1 MDQNSPKNHPDGLK
15 ASWRNKLGITEK
27 LPKIADEFHPSSEDA
42 ATSQEPREAPPIAAS
57 QPRPG
62 APISRPAPMAP
73 RAPAATPP
81 MDFGERIRQ
90 QREAA
95 ERMAEQRV
103 AEAKER
109 AAQERNAATPGFLS
123 TAPQNAQKPRFTF
136 ADEELKQAH
145 QDTVGHAAVA
155 GRQSRPI
162 FTAERPQRAPE
173 AGQRPAVAAPRPSAP
188 PPGSFQPRPGAAPA
202 TGRAQPAFHPA
213 SHQHPRSTEPQWRP
227 PQPVPPREGY
237 RRDVPVTGQVPEKGY
252 AEPQGFRGPPRRPE
266 APRDRNDYR
275 GAHAR
280 ELAYVE
286 EESEDLFEDDRGGQ
300 QQRRRAGAQ
309 DYAQAYQEYD
319 GPETEEPRRRTGPFL
334 LLAALLVV
342 AAVAGGLIYFYQ
354 RSVGTEAGTG
364 AVPVVAE
371 PAQSPKTAPEAGQVT
386 DETLAP
392 EGGETQ
398 QASPDPTLQTPAQKK
413 QIYDRILGDTTQ
425 DETNQLAPSEEQPI
439 VPNPTGDSD
448 LEPIPLPEPPQ
459 PGDTQGQSGSLQ
471 QPQALQSARAG
482 VSQPAAGA
490 PDETSSVASVESVTE
505 SEASEAS
512 APSPATAPP
521 PTAAGQG
528 TAQVSDSAA
537 LNVTPEPAPIEEP
550 PGPELVT
557 GSTTADPP
565 SPPAPVPQQQVAAA
579 DTSGADAS
587 TITGSGPISLLPG
600 TASNAPQAAG
610 SSIGDP
616 PATPAFL
623 PDIASPAPVA
633 SATRRTGTRAGDRFV
648 SSANTNFNRSNQGQ
662 QQVAIIEPDVLT
674 GTITPA
680 EPAALP
686 DTPAVATTLPAPDPI
701 QPQPSAPAA
710 TGTPSGYVLQL
721 ASYKSEAEA
730 RADYERLRQRHG
742 TIIGGLAPEVVK
754 TDLTS
759 GGTFYRL
766 SLGPVDSRQTAR
778 TLCNSLLAAGERD
791 CLAKAR

>member
-27 LPKIADEFHPSSEDA
+27 LPKIADEFHPSSGDA

-109 AAQERNAATPGFLS
+109 ATQERNAATPGFLS
-123 TAPQNAQKPRFTF
+123 TAPQNMQKPRFTF

-145 QDTVGHAAVA
+145 QDTVAHTAVA

-173 AGQRPAVAAPRPSAP
+173 AAQRPAVAAPRPSTP
-188 PPGSFQPRPGAAPA
+188 PSGPFQPRPGAAPVA
-202 TGRAQPAFHPA
+202 GRAQPVFNPA
-213 SHQHPRSTEPQWRP
+213 SHQHPRSNEPQRRP
-227 PQPVPPREGY
+227 PQAVPPREGY
-237 RRDVPVTGQVPEKGY
+237 RRDAQLAGHVPEKGY
-252 AEPQGFRGPPRRPE
+252 SDPQGFRGPVRRPE
-266 APRDRNDYR
+266 TPRDRNDYR

-371 PAQSPKTAPEAGQVT
+371 PALSPKTAPEAGQLT

-392 EGGETQ
+392 EDGETR

-448 LEPIPLPEPPQ
+448 LDPIPLPEPPQ

-471 QPQALQSARAG
+471 QPQAPQSARTG
-482 VSQPAAGA
+482 VSQPTAVA
-490 PDETSSVASVESVTE
+490 PEETSSVASVESVTE
-505 SEASEAS
+505 SEASETS
-512 APSPATAPP
+512 EPSTTPAPA

-528 TAQVSDSAA
+528 ITQVSDSAA
-537 LNVTPEPAPIEEP
+537 LNVTPEPAPVAEP
-550 PGPELVT
+550 TEPELVT
-557 GSTTADPP
+557 GSTTTD
-565 SPPAPVPQQQVAAA
+565 PPAPA
-579 DTSGADAS
+579 
-587 TITGSGPISLLPG
+587 G
-600 TASNAPQAAG
+600 TAAG
-610 SSIGDP
+610 SCGRRNVDDHRIGSD
-616 PATPAFL
+616 
-623 PDIASPAPVA
+623 PAPA
-633 SATRRTGTRAGDRFV
+633 RHHQQCTAGRRLLHRRSRRAAARNLPSRRRDACTRRIGNAADRHAGRRPLRLQRQHELQSLQPRPAAGRHHRARRADGDDRARRAG
-648 SSANTNFNRSNQGQ
+648 G
-662 QQVAIIEPDVLT
+662 
-674 GTITPA
+674 
-680 EPAALP
+680 
-686 DTPAVATTLPAPDPI
+686 
-701 QPQPSAPAA
+701 
-710 TGTPSGYVLQL
+710 
-721 ASYKSEAEA
+721 
-730 RADYERLRQRHG
+730 
-742 TIIGGLAPEVVK
+742 
-754 TDLTS
+754 
-759 GGTFYRL
+759 
-766 SLGPVDSRQTAR
+766 R
-778 TLCNSLLAAGERD
+778 T
-791 CLAKAR
+791 